1 MASQTLAEASK
12 LTNDEI
18 TQGVAADIIDINP
31 MFSVIP
37 FDGHTGQSI
46 TTNRENALG
55 DAQKLAVGGTIT
67 AKAAATFTEVTFSPS
82 KVIGDAEMD
91 GLVQATSQSAGV
103 DQRAIEISSKAKSV
117 GRIAQAGLATDDGST
132 PNLNSLHS
140 MVDSGQFTTNSAGQ
154 ALSFKL
160 MDEML
165 DLVLAKDG
173 QVDWIMMPA
182 RTMRSYKA
190 LLRALGGTP
199 ADWIV
204 TLPDGRTTIGY
215 EGIPIFKNSFLS
227 VVETANGAALTTGAL
242 TSVWAGVFDDGSRK
256 IGLSGI
262 HPASTPAGLVVENV
276 GVAETKDETIDRVK
290 WYMNWAMFNRKG
302 LARLTS
308 INN

>member
-31 MFSVIP
+31 MFGVIP

-67 AKAAATFTEVTFSPS
+67 AKAAATFVEVTFSPS
-82 KVIGDAEMD
+82 KIIGDAEMD
-91 GLVQATSQSAGV
+91 GLVQATSASAGV

-117 GRIAQAGLATDDGST
+117 GRIAQAGLATDDGSS

-140 MVDSGQFTTNSAGQ
+140 MVDSGQYTGVSAGQ
-154 ALSFKL
+154 ALSFAL
-160 MDEML
+160 LDELL

-173 QVDWIMMPA
+173 QVDFIMMPS
-182 RTMRSYKA
+182 RTLRSYKV
-190 LLRALGGTP
+190 LLRALGGTD
-199 ADWIV
+199 ASWV
-204 TLPDGRTTIGY
+204 TTLQDGRIVDAY
-215 EGIPIFKNSFLS
+215 NGIPIFKNTHLS
-227 VVETANGAALTTGAL
+227 VTETANGAALTTGAL

-262 HPASTPAGLVVENV
+262 HPESVPAGIVVENV

-302 LARLTS
+302 LARLPS